1 MDSGAVALVTGAS
14 SGIGLSVAEQ
24 WVARG
29 GRVALVARRKDE
41 LDKVVARLGKDCAAA
56 FVLDVSD
63 LARLSSLPAEVKQH
77 FGRLDLVVNNA
88 GLNHRGPAMHW
99 QPQQLGDVITVNLTA
114 PVVLTRAALGVLE
127 PGGAIV
133 NVASLA
139 GMVPLP
145 DEAAYCASKAGLRAF
160 TRAVRIEH
168 PELKI
173 CLVSPGPTDTTFFGD
188 IKEVPDLVFSQPM
201 HSAAQVAAAVV
212 RCYDENPEEIALPAF
227 SRHLTSIGYLSSGLA
242 QSLRP
247 FLAKIGARNKARY
260 MKSKGIS

>member
-1 MDSGAVALVTGAS
+1 MASLVALVTGAS

-29 GRVALVARRKDE
+29 GRVALVARRKEE
-41 LDKVVARLGKDCAAA
+41 LDKVVSRLGADRAAA
-56 FVLDVSD
+56 FPLDVSD
-63 LARLSSLPAEVKQH
+63 LAKLASLPSLVKAH

-88 GLNHRGPAMHW
+88 GLNHRGPVTHW
-99 QPQQLGDVITVNLTA
+99 QPLQLADIITVNLTA
-114 PVVLTRAALGVLE
+114 PVVLTRAAIDHLDV
-127 PGGAIV
+127 GGAIV

-145 DEAAYCASKAGLRAF
+145 DEAAYCGSKAGLRAF
-160 TRAVRIEH
+160 TRAVRLEH

-201 HSAAQVAAAVV
+201 HSAAQVAAAVI
-212 RCYDENPEEIALPAF
+212 RCYDEGPEEIALPAF
-227 SRHLTSIGYLSSGLA
+227 SRHLTSLGYLSSGLA
-242 QSLRP
+242 SSLRP
-247 FLAKIGARNKARY
+247 FLAKLGARNKARY
-260 MKSKGIS
+260 MKSKGLV